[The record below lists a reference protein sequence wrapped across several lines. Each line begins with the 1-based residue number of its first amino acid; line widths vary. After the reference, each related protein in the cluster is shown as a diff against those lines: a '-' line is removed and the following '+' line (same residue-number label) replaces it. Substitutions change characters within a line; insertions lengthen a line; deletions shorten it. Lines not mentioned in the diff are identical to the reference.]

1 MAEDQEATDKEQD
14 LTTGEATE
22 LERLLDDAG
31 GGDEAAGGL
40 KAKFKK
46 ILSNKKLL
54 MIYGGGFLVLILA
67 IGVGA
72 YFFLGEKEADVVP
85 LEEQADVVPLEEQAD
100 VVPLEEQAV
109 DEEIIEEEE
118 EVIIKKVNIYE
129 LEPFFL
135 PIREDGKETGRFI
148 SISANLLL
156 SNRVLNREIDK
167 VLPLIRK
174 NIYTILRRKRPS
186 DFTLKRS
193 RAEERIKKEILIAS
207 NTQLLAGTG
216 TITDVFFT
224 RFVVK

>member
-40 KAKFKK
+40 KAKLKK

-72 YFFLGEKEADVVP
+72 YFFLGEKE
-85 LEEQADVVPLEEQAD
+85 ADVVPLEEQAD

-167 VLPLIRK
+167 VLPLVRK
-174 NIYTILRRKRPS
+174 NIYNILRRKRPS
-186 DFTLKRS
+186 DFTLERFQT
-193 RAEERIKKEILIAS
+193 EERIKKEILTAC
-207 NTQLLAGTG
+207 NALLLGGTG

-224 RFVVK
+224 RFMVK

>member
-85 LEEQADVVPLEEQAD
+85 LEEQADVVPLEEQA
-100 VVPLEEQAV
+100 V

-118 EVIIKKVNIYE
+118 EVIIKKVKIKKVNIYN

>member
-85 LEEQADVVPLEEQAD
+85 LEEQADVVPLEEQA
-100 VVPLEEQAV
+100 VE
-109 DEEIIEEEE
+109 EEIIEEEE
-118 EVIIKKVNIYE
+118 EVIEEEVIIEKVNIYE

>member
-85 LEEQADVVPLEEQAD
+85 LEEQAVE
-100 VVPLEEQAV
+100 
-109 DEEIIEEEE
+109 EEIIEEEE
-118 EVIIKKVNIYE
+118 EVKIKKVNIKKVNIYK
-129 LEPFFL
+129 LAPFFL
-135 PIREDGKETGRFI
+135 PIRDDGKETGRFI
-148 SISANLLL
+148 SIAANLLL
-156 SNRVLNREIDK
+156 SNRVLNHKIDK

-224 RFVVK
+224 RFMVK

>member
-14 LTTGEATE
+14 LTTNEAAE
-22 LERLLDDAG
+22 LERLLDDTG

-54 MIYGGGFLVLILA
+54 MIYGGGFLVLIIT

-85 LEEQADVVPLEEQAD
+85 LEEQAVE
-100 VVPLEEQAV
+100 
-109 DEEIIEEEE
+109 EEIIEEEE
-118 EVIIKKVNIYE
+118 EEEEVIIEKVNIYE

-193 RAEERIKKEILIAS
+193 RAEERVKKEILIAS
-207 NTQLLAGTG
+207 NTLLLAGTG
-216 TITDVFFT
+216 TITDAFFT

>member
-72 YFFLGEKEADVVP
+72 YFFLGEKE
-85 LEEQADVVPLEEQAD
+85 AD

>member
-85 LEEQADVVPLEEQAD
+85 LEKQAD

-135 PIREDGKETGRFI
+135 PIREDAKEAGRFI

-156 SNRVLNREIDK
+156 SNRVLGKEIDK
-167 VLPLIRK
+167 VLPLVRQ
-174 NIYTILRRKRPS
+174 NIYNILRRKRPS

-193 RAEERIKKEILIAS
+193 RTEERIKKEILTAS
-207 NTQLLAGTG
+207 NGLLLTGTG

-224 RFVVK
+224 RFMVK

>member
-22 LERLLDDAG
+22 LEGLLDDAG

-72 YFFLGEKEADVVP
+72 YFFLGEKE
-85 LEEQADVVPLEEQAD
+85 ADVVPLEEQAD

>member
-1 MAEDQEATDKEQD
+1 M
-14 LTTGEATE
+14 
-22 LERLLDDAG
+22 DDAG

-85 LEEQADVVPLEEQAD
+85 LEEQAVE
-100 VVPLEEQAV
+100 
-109 DEEIIEEEE
+109 EEIIEEEE

-224 RFVVK
+224 RFMVK

>member
-85 LEEQADVVPLEEQAD
+85 LEEQADVVPLEEQA
-100 VVPLEEQAV
+100 VE
-109 DEEIIEEEE
+109 EEIIEEEE

>member
-1 MAEDQEATDKEQD
+1 MAEDQEATDKEQN
-14 LTTGEATE
+14 LTTDEAAE

-85 LEEQADVVPLEEQAD
+85 LEEQAVE
-100 VVPLEEQAV
+100 
-109 DEEIIEEEE
+109 EEIIEEEE
-118 EVIIKKVNIYE
+118 EVIIEKVNIYE

-135 PIREDGKETGRFI
+135 LIREDGKETGRFI

-167 VLPLIRK
+167 VLPLVRE

-186 DFTLKRS
+186 DFNLKRS
-193 RAEERIKKEILIAS
+193 RTEERIKKEILIAS
-207 NTQLLAGTG
+207 NTLLLAGTG

-224 RFVVK
+224 RFMVK

>member
-1 MAEDQEATDKEQD
+1 MAEDQEATEKEQD
-14 LTTGEATE
+14 LAT
-22 LERLLDDAG
+22 
-31 GGDEAAGGL
+31 DEAAGGL

-85 LEEQADVVPLEEQAD
+85 LEEQA
-100 VVPLEEQAV
+100 V

-118 EVIIKKVNIYE
+118 EVIIEKVNIYE

-156 SNRVLNREIDK
+156 SNRVLYKEIDK
-167 VLPLIRK
+167 VLPLVRK
-174 NIYTILRRKRPS
+174 NIYNILRRKRPS

-193 RAEERIKKEILIAS
+193 RTEERIKKEILTAS
-207 NTQLLAGTG
+207 NTLLLAGTG

-224 RFVVK
+224 RFMVK